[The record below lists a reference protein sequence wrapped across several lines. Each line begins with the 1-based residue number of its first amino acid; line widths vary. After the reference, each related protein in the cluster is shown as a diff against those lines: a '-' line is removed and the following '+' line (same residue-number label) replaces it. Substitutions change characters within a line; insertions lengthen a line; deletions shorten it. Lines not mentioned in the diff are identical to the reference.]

1 MGPSSFRVTGRVGWP
16 RNRGAAV
23 QANARSFRP
32 RLVETLRDYSRAD
45 FIRDLSAGFT
55 VGVVALPLA
64 LAFGISSVA
73 DPRAGLYTAIVAGFL
88 ISLLGGT
95 RVCIG
100 GPTGAFI
107 GVVYGV
113 YTQYGMANL
122 TLCTILAGLMLIAM
136 GWARLG
142 GLIKYIPYPVTGGF
156 TAGIAVIILS
166 SQFRDILGVPLAAG
180 EKFPPEF
187 VLKLVFL
194 AKRVTEIHW
203 LSVALAGISLA
214 VILGWPARWQ
224 RFVPGSIA
232 AMVLGTA
239 AVVLGGLDTRFGL
252 GTVGTAFGDI
262 PRSLPPLTVPG
273 IDWAELPALFRPA
286 FTIAML
292 AAIES
297 LLCAVVAD
305 GMIDDRHDSNQELVA
320 QGIANVG
327 SGLLG
332 GIPATGAIA
341 RTATNVRNGARTPVA
356 GLIHAAVL
364 LLIVLV
370 AAPLARNIPL
380 ATLGAVLVNV
390 SLKMGEWHNFR
401 RIRRWPRGDA
411 LVFLLTFALTVLF
424 DLTFAVE
431 IGLLMA
437 AAMFIHRI
445 SSTTQLIA
453 ADTRETSDTAPN
465 RVEGKVVPS
474 EVVTFRL
481 VGAFLFGAADKL
493 ETGLKRL
500 RERPKVLIL
509 RMQDVLAIDATGLN
523 ALEEIQEKWESYGT
537 RILISGAH
545 TQPLMAMSQA
555 GLIEKWGTEN
565 FCENFDAALARA
577 REILEADSTRRSSAA
592 R

>member
-1 MGPSSFRVTGRVGWP
+1 MQAPSHW
-16 RNRGAAV
+16 
-23 QANARSFRP
+23 FRP
-32 RLVETLRDYSRAD
+32 KLIDALKGYTPGDFRA
-45 FIRDLSAGFT
+45 DLSAGLT
-55 VGVVALPLA
+55 VGVIALPLA

-73 DPRAGLYTAIVAGFL
+73 DPKAGLNTAIVAGLL

-95 RVCIG
+95 RVSIG

-107 GVVYGV
+107 GIVYGV
-113 YTQYGMANL
+113 YTQYGMASL
-122 TLCTILAGLMLIAM
+122 TICTILAGLMLVAM
-136 GWARLG
+136 GWAKLG

-166 SQFRDILGVPLAAG
+166 AQFRDILGLQLSPG
-180 EKFPPEF
+180 EKLPPEF
-187 VLKLVFL
+187 IPKLLFIGRHADSINGAGL
-194 AKRVTEIHW
+194 
-203 LSVALAGISLA
+203 ALAVASLGL
-214 VILGWPARWQ
+214 ILAWPARWQ

-232 AMVLGTA
+232 AMAFGTV
-239 AVVLGGLDTRFGL
+239 AVVAFGLEARFGIA
-252 GTVGTAFGDI
+252 TVGTTFGGI
-262 PRSLPPLTVPG
+262 PQTLPPLTLPSV
-273 IDWAELPALFRPA
+273 DWAELPGLFRPA

-320 QGIANVG
+320 QGIANVA
-327 SGLLG
+327 SGFLG

-341 RTATNVRNGARTPVA
+341 RTAANVRSGARSPVA
-356 GLIHAAVL
+356 GIIHALVL
-364 LLIVLV
+364 LAIVLV

-390 SLKMGEWHNFR
+390 ALRMGEWHNFR
-401 RIRRWPRGDA
+401 RLRRWPRGDA
-411 LVFLLTFALTVLF
+411 LVFVLTFALTVLF

-431 IGLLMA
+431 VGLLMA

-445 SSTTQLIA
+445 ASTTQILS
-453 ADTRETSDTAPN
+453 ADDRETSDSAGN
-465 RVEGKVVPS
+465 RVAGKALPEG
-474 EVVTFRL
+474 VVTFRM

-500 RERPKVLIL
+500 KERPRVLIL

-523 ALEEIQEKWESYGT
+523 ALEEIREKWESHGT

-545 TQPLMAMSQA
+545 TQPLMAMAQA
-555 GLIEKWGTEN
+555 GFVEDWGEAS
-565 FCENFDAALARA
+565 FCENFDEALVRA
-577 REILEADSTRRSSAA
+577 TEIVSAPPGRPLA
-592 R
+592 PGGDVGR

>member
-1 MGPSSFRVTGRVGWP
+1 MQEKPF
-16 RNRGAAV
+16 
-23 QANARSFRP
+23 SFRP
-32 RLVETLRDYSRAD
+32 KLLDTLRDYRRED
-45 FIRDLSAGFT
+45 FARDLTAGLT

-107 GVVYGV
+107 GIVYGV
-113 YTQYGMANL
+113 YTEYGMANL
-122 TLCTILAGLMLIAM
+122 TICTLLAGVMLIAM

-166 SQFRDILGVPLAAG
+166 SQLKDLFGLRLAAG
-180 EKFPPEF
+180 EKMPPEF
-187 VLKLVFL
+187 ILKLTFL
-194 AKRVTEIHW
+194 ARHFEAINW
-203 LSVALAGISLA
+203 FALLVAGVSLA
-214 VILGWPARWQ
+214 IILFWPARWQ
-224 RFVPGSIA
+224 RFIPGSIA
-232 AMVLGTA
+232 AMIFGTLL
-239 AVVLGGLDTRFGL
+239 VTVGHLDVRFGL
-252 GTVGTAFGDI
+252 ETIGSAFGDI
-262 PRSLPPLTVPG
+262 PQSLPPLTLPT
-273 IDWAELPALFRPA
+273 IDWLDLPKLFRPA

-320 QGIANVG
+320 QGIANVA

-364 LLIVLV
+364 LFIVLV

-390 SLKMGEWHNFR
+390 ALRMGEWHNFR
-401 RIRRWPRGDA
+401 RVTRWPRGDA
-411 LVFLLTFALTVLF
+411 LVFLLTFGLTILF

-431 IGLLMA
+431 IGLLLA

-445 SSTTQLIA
+445 SSTTQLLS
-453 ADTRETSDTAPN
+453 ADTRETSDTAQN
-465 RVEGKVVPS
+465 TVAGKTIPPG
-474 EVVTFRL
+474 VVTFRL

-500 RERPKVLIL
+500 KERPRILIL

-523 ALEEIQEKWESYGT
+523 ALEEIQEKFASHGT
-537 RILISGAH
+537 RLLISGAH

-555 GLIEKWGTEN
+555 GLVERWGAES
-565 FCENFDAALARA
+565 FCENFDEALSRARA
-577 REILEADSTRRSSAA
+577 ILAEGGAAKVSGSSTAA

>member
-1 MGPSSFRVTGRVGWP
+1 MQASNRLSFT
-16 RNRGAAV
+16 
-23 QANARSFRP
+23 FRP
-32 RLVETLRDYSRAD
+32 KLLETLRDYRRAD
-45 FIRDLSAGFT
+45 FARDLSAGVT

-73 DPRAGLYTAIVAGFL
+73 DPSAGLYTAIVAGFL

-107 GVVYGV
+107 GIVYGV

-122 TLCTILAGLMLIAM
+122 TVCTLIAGLMLMAM

-166 SQFRDILGVPLAAG
+166 SQFKDLLGIPLAAG
-180 EKFPPEF
+180 EKVPPEF
-187 VLKLVFL
+187 MLKLVFIARHL
-194 AKRVTEIHW
+194 DAINGV
-203 LSVALAGISLA
+203 SVALAVVSMVLIFA
-214 VILGWPARWQ
+214 WPARWQ
-224 RFVPGSIA
+224 RILPGSIG

-239 AVVLGGLDTRFGL
+239 AVVLAHLDTRFGVA
-252 GTVGTAFGDI
+252 TVGTAFGDI
-262 PRSLPPLTVPG
+262 PQSLPPLTLPTVN
-273 IDWAELPALFRPA
+273 WVELPQLFRPA

-305 GMIDDRHDSNQELVA
+305 GMVDDRHDSNQELVA
-320 QGIANVG
+320 QGMANVG
-327 SGLLG
+327 SALLG

-356 GLIHAAVL
+356 GIIHAVVL

-370 AAPLARNIPL
+370 AAPLAKNIPL

-390 SLKMGEWHNFR
+390 GLKMGEWHNFR
-401 RIRRWPRGDA
+401 RLNRWPRGDA
-411 LVFLLTFALTVLF
+411 LVFVFTFALTVLF

-445 SSTTQLIA
+445 ASTTQLIT
-453 ADTRETSDTAPN
+453 ADTRETSDTAQN
-465 RVEGKVVPS
+465 QVVGKEVPAG
-474 EVVTFRL
+474 VVTFRM

-493 ETGLKRL
+493 ETALKRL
-500 RERPKVLIL
+500 SERPKVLIL

-537 RILISGAH
+537 RIVISGAH

-555 GLIEKWGTEN
+555 GLIEKFGPEN
-565 FCENFDAALARA
+565 FCENFDAALQRA
-577 REILEADSTRRSSAA
+577 REVLAA
-592 R
+592 SKP

>member
-1 MGPSSFRVTGRVGWP
+1 MKG
-16 RNRGAAV
+16 
-23 QANARSFRP
+23 
-32 RLVETLRDYSRAD
+32 YSRGD
-45 FIRDLSAGFT
+45 FRADLSAGIT
-55 VGVVALPLA
+55 VGVIALPLA

-73 DPRAGLYTAIVAGFL
+73 DPKAGLNTAIVAGLL

-107 GVVYGV
+107 GIVYGV

-122 TLCTILAGLMLIAM
+122 TICTILAGLMLLAM
-136 GWARLG
+136 GWAKLG

-166 SQFRDILGVPLAAG
+166 AQLRDILGLQLDPGQKL
-180 EKFPPEF
+180 PPEF
-187 VLKLVFL
+187 IPKLLFIGRHLGSINGVGLVVAVASLGLIL
-194 AKRVTEIHW
+194 A
-203 LSVALAGISLA
+203 
-214 VILGWPARWQ
+214 WPARWQ

-232 AMVLGTA
+232 SMALGTA
-239 AVVLGGLDTRFGL
+239 AVVALGLDVRFGVA
-252 GTVGTAFGDI
+252 TVGTTFGGI
-262 PRSLPPLTVPG
+262 PQSLPPFSVPT
-273 IDWAELPALFRPA
+273 IDWAELPGLFRPA

-305 GMIDDRHDSNQELVA
+305 GMIDDRHDSNQELIA
-320 QGIANVG
+320 QGMANVA
-327 SGLLG
+327 SGFLG

-341 RTATNVRNGARTPVA
+341 RTAANVRNGARTPVA
-356 GLIHAAVL
+356 GIIHAVVL

-390 SLKMGEWHNFR
+390 ALRMGEWHNFR
-401 RIRRWPRGDA
+401 RLRRWPRGDA
-411 LVFLLTFALTVLF
+411 LVFVLTFALTVIF

-431 IGLLMA
+431 VGLLMA
-437 AAMFIHRI
+437 AAMFVHRI
-445 SSTTQLIA
+445 ASTTQILS
-453 ADTRETSDTAPN
+453 ADDRETSDNPGN
-465 RVEGKVVPS
+465 RVAGKEIPAG
-474 EVVTFRL
+474 VVTFRM

-500 RERPKVLIL
+500 KDKPRVLIL

-523 ALEEIQEKWESYGT
+523 ALEEIREKWESYGT

-545 TQPLMAMSQA
+545 TQPLMAMARA
-555 GLIEKWGTEN
+555 GFIEAWGETT
-565 FCENFDAALARA
+565 FCENFDTALARA
-577 REILEADSTRRSSAA
+577 AAIVSEPARQSAA
-592 R
+592 PDGGAGG

>member
-1 MGPSSFRVTGRVGWP
+1 MTAREERLEID
-16 RNRGAAV
+16 AAV
-23 QANARSFRP
+23 AALTFSFRP
-32 RLVETLRDYSRAD
+32 KLLETLRGYSRAD
-45 FIRDLSAGFT
+45 FLRDLSAGLT

-73 DPRAGLYTAIVAGFL
+73 DPRAGLYTAVVAGFL

-107 GVVYGV
+107 GIVYGV

-122 TLCTILAGLMLIAM
+122 TICTLLAGVMLIAM

-166 SQFRDILGVPLAAG
+166 SQFRDLLGIPLAAG
-180 EKFPPEF
+180 EKVPPEF
-187 VLKLVFL
+187 VHKLFFV
-194 AKRVTEIHW
+194 AKHAAAIHP
-203 LSVALAGISLA
+203 LSVGFSVVSLVIILA
-214 VILGWPARWQ
+214 WPARWQ

-232 AMVLGTA
+232 AMALGTL
-239 AVVLGGLDTRFGL
+239 AVIAGGLDASRGVM
-252 GTVGTAFGDI
+252 TVGSVFGEI
-262 PRSLPPLTVPG
+262 PQSLPPLTFPHV
-273 IDWAELPALFRPA
+273 DWMQLPALFRPA

-327 SGLLG
+327 SALLG

-356 GLIHAAVL
+356 GIIHAFVL
-364 LLIVLV
+364 LLIILL
-370 AAPLARNIPL
+370 AAPLAKNIPL

-390 SLKMGEWHNFR
+390 SLRMGEWHNFR
-401 RIRRWPRGDA
+401 RLTRWPRGDTV
-411 LVFLLTFALTVLF
+411 VFLLTFALTVLF

-431 IGLLMA
+431 VGLLMA
-437 AAMFIHRI
+437 AALFIHRI
-445 SSTTQLIA
+445 ASTTQLIA
-453 ADTRETSDTAPN
+453 ADERETSDTGPN
-465 RVEGKVVPS
+465 LIAGKVIPEGVT
-474 EVVTFRL
+474 TFRM

-493 ETGLKRL
+493 ETALKRL
-500 RERPKVLIL
+500 RERPRVLIL

-523 ALEEIQEKWESYGT
+523 ALEEIEEKWRSYGT
-537 RILISGAH
+537 RIVISGAH

-555 GLIEKWGTEN
+555 GLVQKWGEAN
-565 FCENFDAALARA
+565 FCENFDAALVRA
-577 REILEADSTRRSSAA
+577 REVLTEPPPGPGRRGH
-592 R
+592 

>member
-1 MGPSSFRVTGRVGWP
+1 MRVTGGGYGREAEDV
-16 RNRGAAV
+16 V
-23 QANARSFRP
+23 QARGFSFRP
-32 RLVETLRDYSRAD
+32 KLVETLKGYTRAD
-45 FIRDLSAGFT
+45 FRADASAGLT
-55 VGVVALPLA
+55 VGIIALPLA

-73 DPRAGLYTAIVAGFL
+73 DPRAGLNTAIVAGLL

-107 GVVYGV
+107 GIVYGV
-113 YTQYGMANL
+113 YAQYGLANL
-122 TLCTILAGLMLIAM
+122 AVCTILAGLMLVGM

-156 TAGIAVIILS
+156 TAGIAVIIFS
-166 SQFRDILGVPLAAG
+166 SQLRDLLGLALGPG
-180 EKFPPEF
+180 EKVPPEF
-187 VLKLVFL
+187 VPKVIFVVRHLGTANLV
-194 AKRVTEIHW
+194 
-203 LSVALAGISLA
+203 SVLLA
-214 VILGWPARWQ
+214 VGSLGLILGWPARWQ
-224 RFVPGSIA
+224 RVVPASVV
-232 AMVLGTA
+232 AMA
-239 AVVLGGLDTRFGL
+239 L
-252 GTVGTAFGDI
+252 GTVAVVGFGMDSRFGVATVGTVFGAI
-262 PRSLPPLTVPG
+262 PQSLPPWSPPA
-273 IDWAELPALFRPA
+273 IPWAELPSLFRPA

-305 GMIDDRHDSNQELVA
+305 GMIDDRHDSDQELVA
-320 QGIANVG
+320 QGLANVA
-327 SGLLG
+327 SGFLG

-341 RTATNVRNGARTPVA
+341 RTAANVRSGARTPVA
-356 GLIHAAVL
+356 GVLHAVVL

-390 SLKMGEWHNFR
+390 ALRMGEWHNFR
-401 RIRRWPRGDA
+401 RLRRWPRGDA

-431 IGLLMA
+431 VGLLMA
-437 AAMFIHRI
+437 AALFIHRI
-445 SSTTQLIA
+445 SSTTQLVA
-453 ADTRETSDTAPN
+453 ADERETSDTVPN
-465 RVEGKVVPS
+465 QVAGKTIPEG
-474 EVVTFRL
+474 VVTFRM

-500 RERPKVLIL
+500 KERPRVLIL

-523 ALEEIQEKWESYGT
+523 ALEEIQEKWESHGT

-555 GLIEKWGTEN
+555 GLIEKWGAGS
-565 FCENFDAALARA
+565 FCENFDAALVRAGEILAQPPAGRSARA
-577 REILEADSTRRSSAA
+577 GHKHG
-592 R
+592 

>member
-1 MGPSSFRVTGRVGWP
+1 
-16 RNRGAAV
+16 
-23 QANARSFRP
+23 
-32 RLVETLRDYSRAD
+32 LVDALKGYTRMDFRAD
-45 FIRDLSAGFT
+45 VSAGLT
-55 VGVVALPLA
+55 VGVIALPLA

-73 DPRAGLYTAIVAGFL
+73 DPRAGLNTAIVAGLL

-95 RVCIG
+95 RVCVG

-107 GVVYGV
+107 GIVYGV
-113 YTQYGMANL
+113 YTQYGMMNL
-122 TLCTILAGLMLIAM
+122 TICTILAGLMLVAM
-136 GWARLG
+136 GWAKLG

-156 TAGIAVIILS
+156 TAGIAVIIFS
-166 SQFRDILGVPLAAG
+166 SQFRDFLGLQLG
-180 EKFPPEF
+180 TDEKLPAEF
-187 VLKLVFL
+187 MLKLVFVVKHL
-194 AKRVTEIHW
+194 GTINYVS
-203 LSVALAGISLA
+203 LALAVASLA
-214 VILGWPARWQ
+214 LIVGWPKRWS
-224 RFVPGSIA
+224 RYIPGSIA
-232 AMVLGTA
+232 AMALGTM
-239 AVVLGGLDTRFGL
+239 AVVILGLDTRHAVA
-252 GTVGTAFGDI
+252 TVGTTFGGI
-262 PRSLPPLTVPG
+262 PQSLPPLTLPTVN
-273 IDWAELPALFRPA
+273 WAELPALFRPA

-320 QGIANVG
+320 QGIANVA
-327 SGLLG
+327 SGFLG

-341 RTATNVRNGARTPVA
+341 RTAANVRNGARSPIA
-356 GLIHAAVL
+356 GILHAVVL
-364 LLIVLV
+364 LGVVLV
-370 AAPLARNIPL
+370 AAPLAKNIPL

-390 SLKMGEWHNFR
+390 ALGMGEWHNFR
-401 RIRRWPRGDA
+401 RLKRWPRGDA
-411 LVFLLTFALTVLF
+411 LVFLLTFSLTVLF

-431 IGLLMA
+431 VGLLMA

-445 SSTTQLIA
+445 ASTTQLIS
-453 ADTRETSDTAPN
+453 ADDRETSDTVSNELA
-465 RVEGKVVPS
+465 GKDIPKD
-474 EVVTFRL
+474 VVTFRL

-500 RERPKVLIL
+500 QERPRVLIL

-537 RILISGAH
+537 KILISGAH

-555 GLIEKWGTEN
+555 GLVESWGAGS

-577 REILEADSTRRSSAA
+577 REILAEPPATPRARRAHGS

>member
-1 MGPSSFRVTGRVGWP
+1 MS

-23 QANARSFRP
+23 QALTFSFRP
-32 RLVETLRDYSRAD
+32 KLLDTLKGYTREE
-45 FIRDLSAGFT
+45 FIRDLSAGLT

-107 GVVYGV
+107 GIVYGV
-113 YTQYGMANL
+113 YAQYGMANL
-122 TLCTILAGLMLIAM
+122 TICTILAGLMLLAM
-136 GWARLG
+136 GWAKLG

-156 TAGIAVIILS
+156 TAGIALIILS
-166 SQFRDILGVPLAAG
+166 SQFKDLLGISLAEG
-180 EKFPPEF
+180 EKVPAEF
-187 VLKLVFL
+187 VLKLLFL
-194 AKRVTEIHW
+194 GKHLGAINGIG
-203 LSVALAGISLA
+203 VALAVASM
-214 VILGWPARWQ
+214 VIIFAWPARWQ
-224 RFVPGSIA
+224 RFLPGSIA
-232 AMVLGTA
+232 AMVFGTL
-239 AVVLGGLDTRFGL
+239 AVVIGHLDTQFGVA
-252 GTVGTAFGDI
+252 TVGSAFGEI
-262 PRSLPPLTVPG
+262 PQSLPPLTIPS
-273 IDWAELPALFRPA
+273 IDWMDLPALFRPA

-320 QGIANVG
+320 QGLANIG

-356 GLIHAAVL
+356 GVIHAVVL

-370 AAPLARNIPL
+370 AAPLAKDIPL
-380 ATLGAVLVNV
+380 ATLGGVLVNV
-390 SLKMGEWHNFR
+390 ALRMGEWHNFR
-401 RIRRWPRGDA
+401 RLARWPRGDA
-411 LVFLLTFALTVLF
+411 VVFLLTFALTVLF

-431 IGLLMA
+431 VGLLLA

-445 SSTTQLIA
+445 ASTTQLIA
-453 ADTRETSDTAPN
+453 ADTRETSDSAQN
-465 RVEGKVVPS
+465 RMEGKDIPKG
-474 EVVTFRL
+474 VVTFRL

-500 RERPKVLIL
+500 RERPRVLIF

-555 GLIEKWGTEN
+555 GLVEKWGAEN
-565 FCENFDAALARA
+565 FCENLDAALERA
-577 REILEADSTRRSSAA
+577 RVLLSEPPATKAA
-592 R
+592 NGAHGT

>member
-1 MGPSSFRVTGRVGWP
+1 MKY
-16 RNRGAAV
+16 
-23 QANARSFRP
+23 SFRP
-32 RLVETLRDYSRAD
+32 KLLETLKGYSRGD
-45 FIRDLSAGFT
+45 FLRDLSAGIT

-73 DPRAGLYTAIVAGFL
+73 DPRAGLYTAVVAGFL

-95 RVCIG
+95 RVCVG

-107 GVVYGV
+107 GIVYGV

-122 TLCTILAGLMLIAM
+122 TICTLLAGIMLIGM
-136 GWARLG
+136 GWAKLG

-166 SQFRDILGVPLAAG
+166 SQFRDLLGIPLAEG
-180 EKFPPEF
+180 QKVPPEF
-187 VLKLVFL
+187 VHKLIFL
-194 AKRVTEIHW
+194 GKNAGSIHG
-203 LSVALAGISLA
+203 LSVLLAAVSMALIFA
-214 VILGWPARWQ
+214 WPARWQ
-224 RFVPGSIA
+224 RYVPGSIA
-232 AMVLGTA
+232 AMVLGTV
-239 AVVLGGLDTRFGL
+239 AVVAGGLDTRFGVM
-252 GTVGTAFGDI
+252 TVGSVFGEI
-262 PRSLPPLTVPG
+262 PQSLPPLTLPQV
-273 IDWAELPALFRPA
+273 DWMKLPELFRPA

-327 SGLLG
+327 SALMG

-356 GLIHAAVL
+356 GLIHAVVL
-364 LLIVLV
+364 LLIILL
-370 AAPLARNIPL
+370 AAPLAKDIPL

-390 SLKMGEWHNFR
+390 SLRMGEWHNFR
-401 RIRRWPRGDA
+401 RLTKWPLGDA
-411 LVFLLTFALTVLF
+411 AVFLLTFALTVLF

-431 IGLLMA
+431 VGLLMA

-445 SSTTQLIA
+445 ASTTQLIA
-453 ADTRETSDTAPN
+453 ADTRETSDSAQN
-465 RVEGKVVPS
+465 RVEGKVVP
-474 EVVTFRL
+474 EGVVTFRM

-493 ETGLKRL
+493 ETALKRL
-500 RERPKVLIL
+500 KERPRVLIL

-523 ALEEIQEKWESYGT
+523 ALEEIEEKWRSYGT
-537 RILISGAH
+537 RLVVSGAH

-555 GLIEKWGTEN
+555 GLVEKWGAEN
-565 FCENFDAALARA
+565 FCENFDAALEHARA
-577 REILEADSTRRSSAA
+577 LLAKPAVNP
-592 R
+592 